1 MCCVSSV
8 NCLAVLELNFS
19 RYTVIACMVVSYGP
33 YIDNACIKEFD
44 VAWRK
49 AFETRFENS
58 S

>member
-1 MCCVSSV
+1 
-8 NCLAVLELNFS
+8 
-19 RYTVIACMVVSYGP
+19 MVVSYGP

-58 S
+58 SWYS